1 MQWTEDTLFKE
12 QYADKQI
19 LQLHPYL

>member
-1 MQWTEDTLFKE
+1 MQWKEDTLFKE
-12 QYADKQI
+12 QYVDKQT